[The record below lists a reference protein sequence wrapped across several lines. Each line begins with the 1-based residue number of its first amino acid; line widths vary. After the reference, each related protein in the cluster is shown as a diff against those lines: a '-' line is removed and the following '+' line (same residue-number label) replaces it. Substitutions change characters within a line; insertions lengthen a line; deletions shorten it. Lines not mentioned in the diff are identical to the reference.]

1 MAWPRLLFLYSAIC
15 RNAKN
20 PLSEAMNE
28 VSPVQLEHLET
39 SGTSRPPE
47 TYRKFCVVHCKAE
60 LEATRSAYE
69 SFDLAHNGSH
79 LESLDSCRTGAWFA
93 RNRVTGR
100 VRVLSSSCK
109 LRWCPMCSSTR
120 RWFLTQEVSTWLK
133 TAKKPKFLTLT
144 LAHITSPLE
153 RQILHLYKCF
163 QKYRK
168 LKIMKQNVEGG
179 VWFFQIKKSDSDN
192 LWHPHLHCVIDSEYI
207 SKFDLSAAWAAVTIT
222 SNIIDIRKID
232 DCDNAAQ
239 EVARYASRPAM
250 LANLDEADRLEL
262 LESLHGRRLVGTWGT
277 ARSMSLRPSKPPD
290 ADDWINV
297 GSWSLIVELIRDD
310 YRAAAIWNAFK
321 NDSKCDE
328 ECTLCDLENEI
339 SNGPKPPLWESVE
352 RHQAWLDFM

>member
-1 MAWPRLLFLYSAIC
+1 MS
-15 RNAKN
+15 
-20 PLSEAMNE
+20 E
-28 VSPVQLEHLET
+28 VSSVQLEHLET
-39 SGTSRPPE
+39 TGTSRPPE
-47 TYRKFCVVHCKAE
+47 TYRKFCVTHCQAE

-69 SFDLAHNGSH
+69 SFDNAHHGSH

-93 RNRVTGR
+93 RNRITGK

-120 RWFLTQEVSTWLK
+120 RWFLTQEVSSWLK

-144 LAHITSPLE
+144 LAHTTAPLE
-153 RQILHLYKCF
+153 QQVIHLYKCF
-163 QKYRK
+163 RKYRK

-207 SKFDLSAAWAAVTIT
+207 SKFDLSAAWAAITIT

-232 DCDNAAQ
+232 DCDSAAQ
-239 EVARYASRPAM
+239 EVARYASRPSM
-250 LANLDEADRLEL
+250 LADLEEADRLEL

-277 ARSMSLRPSKPPD
+277 ARSISLRPSKPPD

-297 GSWSLIVELIRDD
+297 GTWGLVVTLIRDD

-321 NDSKCDE
+321 NDSECAED
-328 ECTLCDLENEI
+328 CTLHDLENEI
-339 SNGPKPPLWESVE
+339 NDTSDLTFSEPTE
-352 RHQAWLDFM
+352 RYQAWLDFY